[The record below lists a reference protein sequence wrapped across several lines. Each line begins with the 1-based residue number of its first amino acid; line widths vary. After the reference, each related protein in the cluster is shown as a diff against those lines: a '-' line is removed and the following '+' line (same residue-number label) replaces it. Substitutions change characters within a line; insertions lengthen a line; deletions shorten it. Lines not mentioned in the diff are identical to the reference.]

1 MVEKDRAKVG
11 ENAEAFDFSPL
22 QPDQRV
28 YCQDGYA
35 GKVISLRPNSEKS
48 PQSFV
53 VQIGLFFR
61 HRYIVPSEWIE
72 RIESDRVYLSAKKA
86 DLKAL
91 PEERPDPILV
101 TEAERALQAERIL
114 EGAEIKDIR
123 VSARRG
129 LITLN
134 GYVPNAAQKTR
145 AEQAARQIPGVLE
158 VENRLVVDE
167 DLKLAA
173 AEAVAQITDSSA
185 GRIFVDAKNG
195 YIVLTGEMPSDES
208 RLASEERA
216 GSVPEIRGVLNW
228 VRVDGLKYSEPRA
241 LQPRIGARV
250 LGRNIVSSH
259 VEQVIVNRVNRLVE
273 AIVVDGLCPEPR
285 KEKTHWFVADV
296 ALVRRKVVIPVH
308 TIQHHTKNAVFLEKE
323 APQFEDF
330 NPESVTRPDAT
341 WHPPYPY
348 HRNHVLLYHPIE
360 AEQVISKIAGV
371 NQIGNAVE

>member
-1 MVEKDRAKVG
+1 MVEKDRVKIG
-11 ENAEAFDFSPL
+11 ENTQAFDSPPL
-22 QPDQRV
+22 QQDQKV

-35 GKVISLRPNSEKS
+35 GKVISLRLNSEKKY
-48 PQSFV
+48 QSFV
-53 VQIGLFFR
+53 VQTGLFFQ
-61 HRYIVPSEWIE
+61 HRYIVPSEWID
-72 RIESDRVYLSAKKA
+72 RIESDRVYLSAKKE
-86 DLKAL
+86 DLKSL
-91 PEERPDPILV
+91 PKERPDPILV
-101 TEAERALQAERIL
+101 IEMERALRAEGIL
-114 EGAEIKDIR
+114 HGAEIKDIR
-123 VSARRG
+123 VGARRG
-129 LITLN
+129 FITLN

-167 DLKLAA
+167 DLTLAA
-173 AEAVAQITDSSA
+173 AEAVAQIPDSSA
-185 GRIFVDAKNG
+185 GRIFVGAQNG
-195 YIVLTGEMPSDES
+195 YIVLTGEVPSDES
-208 RLASEERA
+208 RVASEERA

-228 VRVDGLKYSEPRA
+228 IRVDGLKYSEPRA